1 MSGTGNC
8 LCGDSKLNYNADPL
22 FFLLCHCTD
31 CQKATGSP
39 IASIIGVP
47 EDSFEITGDIQSYKC
62 DTNVTRSFCKKC
74 GSQIFSQ
81 AEGAPGFILIKT
93 GVLEEEP
100 SIKPTMVCWTDSKPN
115 WLDIGHPEVKF
126 EKNPE

>member
-8 LCGDSKLNYNADPL
+8 LCGDAKLNFSADPL

-81 AEGAPGFILIKT
+81 AEGAPGLILLKT
-93 GVLEEEP
+93 GVLK
-100 SIKPTMVCWTDSKPN
+100 IY
-115 WLDIGHPEVKF
+115 F
-126 EKNPE
+126 